1 MKQLTPLI
9 ITAFVMCLHA
19 NAQNG
24 ADIYSLQKGDSM
36 VFKLLMPPAYDPAM
50 MKLKPRERLEA
61 MKKQDE
67 DMKKG
72 TANYRVARSCIVIR
86 DRQATATG
94 FTANALVTLT
104 NPATYEVP
112 MVYQCKNDTLYTQ
125 PANPFTETP
134 GVGVTFTAAIPY
146 PLKMKVGDLL
156 PDYTNITIGYKVSGS
171 EKMMLPYISKTITT
185 DYVNLQGQTLYSS
198 MQNVWSAKEVTNNF
212 SSITT
217 SEVTFANREVTGDTT
232 ISWKGKMYKGFV
244 IHYGMLLKLASD
256 VKADYY
262 EKSMQRIT
270 KRLQDKAARQLKDDE
285 SGTLTFYYMEVFVP
299 QLGVVGSSITKKDG
313 AFFSKAQLTEE

>member
-1 MKQLTPLI
+1 MKQFTPVIAALVI
-9 ITAFVMCLHA
+9 CFNAT
-19 NAQNG
+19 AQNS
-24 ADIYSLQKGDSM
+24 ANIYSLQKGDSL
-36 VFKLLMPPAYDPAM
+36 VFKILMPPAYDPAM
-50 MKLKPRERLEA
+50 LKLKPKERLEA

-72 TANYRVARSCIVIR
+72 IANYRVARSSIVIR
-86 DRQATATG
+86 DRRATPTG

-104 NPATYEVP
+104 NPATYEIP
-112 MVYQCKNDTLYTQ
+112 MVYQCINDTLYTQ
-125 PANPFTETP
+125 PATAFTETP

-156 PDYTNITIGYKVSGS
+156 PDYKNITIGYKATGS

-185 DYVNLQGQTLYSS
+185 NYVNLEGQTLYSS
-198 MQNVWSAKEVTNNF
+198 MQNIWSAKEVTNNF

-217 SEVTFANREVTGDTT
+217 TEVTFANREVTGDTT
-232 ISWKGKMYKGFV
+232 INWKGKTYKGFV
-244 IHYGMLLKLASD
+244 IHYGMLVSVSSE

-262 EKSMQRIT
+262 EKAMQRMA
-270 KRLQDKAARQLKDDE
+270 KRLQDKAAKQLKDDE

-299 QLGVVGSSITKKDG
+299 ELGVAGSSIIKKDG
-313 AFFSKAQLTEE
+313 AFFSKSQLTEE